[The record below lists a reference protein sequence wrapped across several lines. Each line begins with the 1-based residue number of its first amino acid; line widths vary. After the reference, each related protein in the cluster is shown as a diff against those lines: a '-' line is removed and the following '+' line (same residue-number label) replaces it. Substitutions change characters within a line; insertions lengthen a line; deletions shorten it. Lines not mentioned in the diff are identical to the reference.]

1 LKVTDLLKNP
11 RFFFGL
17 NAQIVVFAALT
28 FLMPIM
34 SVNLKEDGFG
44 EVFIGCCFALP
55 TFFYVVASTFVYAL
69 CQRWS
74 KRTVIFIGFLLI
86 ASALSMIGPSHF
98 VPVDKEGIF
107 IILGL
112 STLGMAGGFVVIPIM
127 PELLESIEE
136 DESINVDEDELN

>member
-1 LKVTDLLKNP
+1 
-11 RFFFGL
+11 
-17 NAQIVVFAALT
+17 
-28 FLMPIM
+28 
-34 SVNLKEDGFG
+34 
-44 EVFIGCCFALP
+44 
-55 TFFYVVASTFVYAL
+55 
-69 CQRWS
+69 
-74 KRTVIFIGFLLI
+74 
-86 ASALSMIGPSHF
+86 MIGPSHF